1 MLVDKNI
8 KKAIKGLV
16 GNDVVTYID
25 DDMDSNGIV
34 KFSIDDYEYYLNEI
48 QDGNIEFK
56 AIEYFNIN
64 KYIRI
69 YLLMFHMKQ

>member
-8 KKAIKGLV
+8 KKAIRGLV
-16 GNDVVTYID
+16 GNNVVTFID

-34 KFSIDDYEYYLNEI
+34 KFSIDDYDYYLNGI

-64 KYIRI
+64 KYIRL
-69 YLLMFHMKQ
+69 YLLMFHMKH

>member
-8 KKAIKGLV
+8 KKAIRGLV

-25 DDMDSNGIV
+25 DDIDSNGIV
-34 KFSIDDYEYYLNEI
+34 KFSIDDYDYYLNEI

-56 AIEYFNIN
+56 AIEYFDIN
-64 KYIRI
+64 KYIRL

>member
-25 DDMDSNGIV
+25 DDIDSNGIV

>member
-8 KKAIKGLV
+8 KKAIRGLV
-16 GNDVVTYID
+16 GAKVVTYVD
-25 DDMDSNGIV
+25 DDIDSNGIEN
-34 KFSIDDYEYYLNEI
+34 FTIDDYAYYLDEMEDEI
-48 QDGNIEFK
+48 LEFK

-64 KYIRI
+64 KYIRL

>member
-1 MLVDKNI
+1 MLVDKKI

-25 DDMDSNGIV
+25 DDIDSNGIV
-34 KFSIDDYEYYLNEI
+34 KFSIDDYDYYLNEI

-56 AIEYFNIN
+56 AIEYFDIN
-64 KYIRI
+64 KYIRL

>member
-8 KKAIKGLV
+8 KKAIRGLV
-16 GNDVVTYID
+16 GNDVVTFID
-25 DDMDSNGIV
+25 DDMDSNGII
-34 KFSIDDYEYYLNEI
+34 KFSIDDYEYCLNEI

>member
-8 KKAIKGLV
+8 KKAIRGLV

-25 DDMDSNGIV
+25 DDIDSNGIV
-34 KFSIDDYEYYLNEI
+34 KFSIDDYDYYLNEI
-48 QDGNIEFK
+48 QDENIEFK
-56 AIEYFNIN
+56 AIEYFDIN
-64 KYIRI
+64 KYIRL

>member
-16 GNDVVTYID
+16 GNDVVIYID
-25 DDMDSNGIV
+25 DDMDSNGII

-48 QDGNIEFK
+48 QDENIEFK
-56 AIEYFNIN
+56 AIEYFDIN

>member
-25 DDMDSNGIV
+25 NDIDSNGIV
-34 KFSIDDYEYYLNEI
+34 KFGIDDYEYYLNEI

-64 KYIRI
+64 KYIRL
-69 YLLMFHMKQ
+69 YLLMFHMKH

>member
-1 MLVDKNI
+1 MLVDKHVEKVI
-8 KKAIKGLV
+8 RSLV
-16 GNDVVTYID
+16 GSKVVIYVD
-25 DDMDSNGIV
+25 DYMDSNGIV

>member
-25 DDMDSNGIV
+25 NDIDSNGIV
-34 KFSIDDYEYYLNEI
+34 KFGIDDYEYYLNEI

-56 AIEYFNIN
+56 SIEYFDIN

-69 YLLMFHMKQ
+69 YLLMFHMKH

>member
-1 MLVDKNI
+1 MIVDKKIN
-8 KKAIKGLV
+8 KAIKGLV

-25 DDMDSNGIV
+25 DDIDSNGIV
-34 KFSIDDYEYYLNEI
+34 KFSIDDYDYYLNEI

-56 AIEYFNIN
+56 AIEYFDIN
-64 KYIRI
+64 KYIRL

>member
-25 DDMDSNGIV
+25 DDMDSNGII
-34 KFSIDDYEYYLNEI
+34 KFSIDNYEYYLNEI
-48 QDGNIEFK
+48 QDENIEFK

-69 YLLMFHMKQ
+69 FLLMFHMKQ